1 MSILDPSG
9 QFKDEIRTMVGKLED
24 DILHYDRI
32 LFFESEKLML
42 ELCYSRAAQR
52 TKQKVLVLIKGRSEE
67 RIRGHVSVRYITEE
81 EAVLLKSLYYTYGFS
96 DKFRY
101 ISESHT
107 SYAGVYNFAVSGLLS
122 REEICEALLS

>member
-9 QFKDEIRTMVGKLED
+9 RFKDEIRTMVRKLED

-52 TKQKVLVLIKGRSEE
+52 TKQKVLVLIKGRLEE
-67 RIRGHVSVRYITEE
+67 RIRGYVSVRYITEE
-81 EAVLLKSLYYTYGFS
+81 EAVLLKRLYYTYGFS

-122 REEICEALLS
+122 RDEICEALLS

>member
-9 QFKDEIRTMVGKLED
+9 QFKDEIRTMVRKLED

-32 LFFESEKLML
+32 LLFESEKLML

-52 TKQKVLVLIKGRSEE
+52 TKQKVLVLIKGRLEE
-67 RIRGHVSVRYITEE
+67 RIRGYVSVRYITEE
-81 EAVLLKSLYYTYGFS
+81 EAVLLKRLYYTYGFS

-122 REEICEALLS
+122 RDEICEALLS

>member
-1 MSILDPSG
+1 MSILDTSG
-9 QFKDEIRTMVGKLED
+9 QFKDEIRTTIGKLED
-24 DILHYDRI
+24 DILYYDRI

-42 ELCYSRAAQR
+42 EFCYSRAAQR
-52 TKQKVLVLIKGRSEE
+52 TKQKVLVLLKGRSEE
-67 RIRGHVSVRYITEE
+67 WIKRHVSVRYITEE
-81 EAVLLKSLYYTYGFS
+81 EAVLLKRLYYTYGFS